1 MMQYPNVGAP
11 SPQEIYDGLKMIP
24 NTQQGKQMLT
34 NIAQQGKQ
42 SGSVEGGIATA
53 LLNSY
58 NQADQ
63 ARQAPPAPQGTVAD
77 QVITQAQ
84 PPMPQYGANMMGL
97 ATPGLEQAGQQQVAQ
112 RMATGGIVALAGG
125 GPVQHFSEG
134 SPGGVQLSEDMPT
147 DWGNYGAFNPLP
159 GADPDTGLLPPT
171 MHEMRGARV
180 GRGGTPASD
189 MTDIDLVATRGR
201 GASAQPPSD
210 SGSGFSV
217 MSPDLMHRNYDETL
231 GLDSTPE
238 IPRSMGMDK
247 VLDTSGGPTT
257 PETPAPRRQAMPPAG
272 GQTVTPPAPTTT
284 ETRPAS
290 PSLDEQ
296 INRMQQALGV
306 PPDVAAELISQ
317 REHDHAKSQ
326 KMNVFENIAAGLA
339 GYLGTYGSGAHRAGA
354 GLAYMLGNMGTQ
366 RKEEDKYQSDIDALR
381 RESALLPYTSH
392 HEAALK
398 TLADIASRQSAA
410 AKQQGE
416 ERLTTLKGGIDQ
428 TIEGMRTASSE
439 KIAAQNNLNSLRTAY
454 ISQMNKGQLTAD
466 SVASLYGKAVESFS
480 VLHPDASKEEIDAG
494 IKDLLG
500 PYAASLPGGMGASP
514 TQSSYEPLG
523 KGMFLSGSPQR

>member
-1 MMQYPNVGAP
+1 MQYPNVGAP

-125 GPVQHFSEG
+125 GQVPG
-134 SPGGVQLSEDMPT
+134 YADGGGVQLSEDMPT

-171 MHEMRGARV
+171 MYEMRGARV

-201 GASAQPPSD
+201 GASAHHPSAAAEH
-210 SGSGFSV
+210 GSFI
-217 MSPDLMHRNYDETL
+217 
-231 GLDSTPE
+231 TPE
-238 IPRSMGMDK
+238 MFTRETNPWDYSNDIPMNAPPTMPGMRER
-247 VLDTSGGPTT
+247 DTSGGPTT

-284 ETRPAS
+284 ETKAAS

-296 INRMQQALGV
+296 INRMQQVLGV

-416 ERLTTLKGGIDQ
+416 LQQIGAKGAIDQ
-428 TIEGMRTASSE
+428 TIADMHTASSE

-514 TQSSYEPLG
+514 TQSSYRSLG
-523 KGMFLSGSPQR
+523 DGIFVSGSPQR